1 MTKQLFQPRDTRAVS
16 LLFSNS
22 VGFLLLRLGV
32 AQDQRTDLN
41 TRVVSVLQDKVPATP
56 LHLEDQRYGWE
67 FYIFRC
73 LGVRPTLLRLTQ
85 PVTSLL
91 SGLFSP
97 VLSSDNISHQYFI

>member
-32 AQDQRTDLN
+32 SQDQRTDLN

-56 LHLEDQRYGWE
+56 LPPSSWRTKGTAGNSIFFIDRCEADLVKADPASHLVT
-67 FYIFRC
+67 
-73 LGVRPTLLRLTQ
+73 VRIIQ
-85 PVTSLL
+85 TS
-91 SGLFSP
+91 SQF
-97 VLSSDNISHQYFI
+97 